1 MSGWNEAAWFV
12 FTAGL
17 ALKGTAVLGA
27 AWLAALLLRKRPAA
41 ERHWVWT
48 SAALTLFA
56 LPAFAFALP
65 ALHIPTAPWLPDPAA
80 VLFHVNGTA
89 GAGGDQTVATRAAV
103 PMPANAR
110 LISPFD
116 WRLSLML
123 LWAAGSGLAFARML
137 LAYAAVGRARA
148 SARPFTDRALCHELS
163 RRLGIGRRVELLQA
177 GCGAMPM
184 TLGVVRP
191 AVLLPS
197 EAAAWSEER
206 RRMVLLHELAH
217 VRRGDVAAHCMARTA
232 LALYWWNPLA
242 WKAWREFLKERELA
256 ADDVVL
262 RAGERASD
270 YAGHLVAVARS
281 MQLAPAMGWAG
292 VPMARRSQLEHRV
305 AAILDSRIERSATG
319 RAWGFAAAVAAIA
332 IAGPLA
338 AVRAQDSTPSV
349 PADVN
354 TAVRIAQA
362 QKNYESLENAAKAA
376 EQRGQYDTAKQF
388 LDPAVELRAE
398 KAGRQSIEYALGLL
412 KLGDL
417 ESKRNQN
424 QSAEDFYS
432 RAVQILGDRP
442 EAARAL
448 VVLGITAIE
457 RKDYSR
463 AVEYLE
469 RAQHNDPRQAGVAL
483 MWLGVT
489 HSSEGDVN
497 EADAHFKAALA
508 LQDPNSTGA
517 VTILQVYSRFL
528 LKQGRQDEAK
538 ELATRAME
546 TQKSIAAKPAFDA
559 GVHKIGPG
567 ISAPVPLTR
576 INPQYTN
583 EARVAQLQGT
593 ALVSV
598 EIGTDGLAHNIQV
611 VRGLGL
617 GLDEKAVEAIQQW
630 IFKPGMKDGQPV
642 PVMASIEVNFRLL

>member
-1 MSGWNEAAWFV
+1 
-12 FTAGL
+12 
-17 ALKGTAVLGA
+17 
-27 AWLAALLLRKRPAA
+27 
-41 ERHWVWT
+41 
-48 SAALTLFA
+48 
-56 LPAFAFALP
+56 
-65 ALHIPTAPWLPDPAA
+65 
-80 VLFHVNGTA
+80 
-89 GAGGDQTVATRAAV
+89 
-103 PMPANAR
+103 
-110 LISPFD
+110 
-116 WRLSLML
+116 
-123 LWAAGSGLAFARML
+123 
-137 LAYAAVGRARA
+137 
-148 SARPFTDRALCHELS
+148 
-163 RRLGIGRRVELLQA
+163 
-177 GCGAMPM
+177 
-184 TLGVVRP
+184 
-191 AVLLPS
+191 
-197 EAAAWSEER
+197 
-206 RRMVLLHELAH
+206 MVLLHELAH

-262 RAGERASD
+262 RTGERASD
-270 YAGHLVAVARS
+270 YAGHLLAVARS

-338 AVRAQDSTPSV
+338 AVRAQDSAPSV

-354 TAVRIAQA
+354 AAIRAAQS

-376 EQRGQYDTAKQF
+376 EQQRKYETAKQL

-398 KAGRQSIEYALGLL
+398 KAGRQSVEYALGLL

-442 EAARAL
+442 EAAHAL
-448 VVLGITAIE
+448 VVLGIAAIE
-457 RKDYSR
+457 RRDYSQ

-489 HSSEGDVN
+489 HSSENNAN
-497 EADAHFKAALA
+497 EADAQFKAALA
-508 LQDPNSTGA
+508 LQDPNSTDA

-528 LKQGRQDEAK
+528 QKQGRQGEAK
-538 ELATRAME
+538 ELATRAIE
-546 TQKSIAAKPAFDA
+546 TQKAIAAKPVFGAS
-559 GVHKIGPG
+559 VQKIGPG
-567 ISAPVPLTR
+567 ISAPVPLTKVE
-576 INPQYTN
+576 PGYTE
-583 EARVAQLQGT
+583 EARIARLQGT
-593 ALVSV
+593 VLISA
-598 EIGTDGLAHNIQV
+598 EIGADGLAHNIQV

-617 GLDEKAVEAIQQW
+617 GLDERAVETIQQW